1 MVHNIQ
7 VEMSLRLKKGWKRQT
22 LRERKE
28 VALRVGPIITEVLA
42 GAGFLS
48 DDGERKEGENTECGE
63 RQLPIL
69 ELAEVLKRNKGR
81 N

>member
-1 MVHNIQ
+1 M
-7 VEMSLRLKKGWKRQT
+7 T
-22 LRERKE
+22 
-28 VALRVGPIITEVLA
+28 LRVGPIITEGLA

-48 DDGERKEGENTECGE
+48 DDGERKEGENAECGE